1 MTKTKRAVKELN
13 KMADKE
19 ILKARIAARKAEAT
33 KWLETEVCGYTR
45 GTYLLGFLLTVVM
58 LLVVF

>member
-1 MTKTKRAVKELN
+1 MTKTKKAVKELN

-33 KWLETEVCGYTR
+33 KWLETEVYGYKR
-45 GTYLLGFLLTVVM
+45 GTYLLGFILTVVT
-58 LLVVF
+58 LFVVA